1 MSGIIAVAVSG
12 GVDSMVLLDQIYHN
26 KKNNIL
32 ILYFDHGLRNS
43 QQEIDLINKYSLD
56 RGLMV
61 AMGVNKDKSKTDED
75 SLRLERWNF
84 FNAKY
89 QEYGFKTLYLGHH
102 RDDYIQ
108 TLFFN
113 IVRGVDVDGLFPMN
127 SQFRPYKTMRPLV
140 GLNKEQIYQYA
151 ISNNLDWVED
161 NSNILYSYS
170 RNMIRKIININNC
183 QTVKKFEPLD
193 SSILLDK
200 INTSSNQLMS
210 ILVESRSES
219 IFFNYHPLL
228 IDVVVLRFLLK
239 KIIKSYFKISLLDRS
254 ILELISIIN
263 KQRPGNKWHSANIT
277 ATIYS
282 PEWLRLSIN
291 R

>member
-113 IVRGVDVDGLFPMN
+113 IVRGVDIDGLFPMN
-127 SQFRPYKTMRPLV
+127 SQLRPYKTIRPLI

-151 ISNNLDWVED
+151 ISNHLEWIED
-161 NSNILYSYS
+161 KSNILYSYS
-170 RNMIRKIININNC
+170 RNIIRKIINIDTTKKLDLLDNN
-183 QTVKKFEPLD
+183 L
-193 SSILLDK
+193 LLDK
-200 INTSSNQLMS
+200 ININSNQLMS
-210 ILVESRSES
+210 ILVENRPEG
-219 IFFNYHPLL
+219 IFFNYNPLL
-228 IDVVVLRFLLK
+228 IDAIVLRFLLK
-239 KIIKSYFKISLLDRS
+239 KIIKKYFKVGLLDRS
-254 ILELISIIN
+254 ILELLSVIN
-263 KQRPGNKWHSANIT
+263 KQRPGDKWHSGNIT

-282 PEWLRLSIN
+282 SEWLRLSTN